1 MEETAKTLTCPECG
15 AALEP
20 PAGAETMKCGYC
32 GTAVIIP
39 PDLRPMPA
47 NRGGAP
53 TLKLEFGQLLDKAI
67 RMGAVMR
74 LAEAG
79 KREEAVHL
87 YMENTGASAEQAGE
101 IIDAIRTGDEETAA
115 RRMGVESPVAEALRE
130 ATGARPRP
138 RRSGSGCTGTLIL
151 LVLLVVVIA
160 YYTNSLGSIGNIL
173 SRIGNLVH

>member
-20 PAGAETMKCGYC
+20 PADAETMKCGYC

-53 TLKLEFGQLLDKAI
+53 TPKLEFGQLLDKAI

-74 LAEAG
+74 LAQAG
-79 KREEAVHL
+79 KREEAVRL
-87 YMENTGASAEQAGE
+87 
-101 IIDAIRTGDEETAA
+101 
-115 RRMGVESPVAEALRE
+115 
-130 ATGARPRP
+130 
-138 RRSGSGCTGTLIL
+138 
-151 LVLLVVVIA
+151 
-160 YYTNSLGSIGNIL
+160 
-173 SRIGNLVH
+173 